1 LVAICLF
8 NLKDNSALDT
18 PSIHGKAGIKLKTKN
33 DIYDEKEEKNYS
45 HLHRLIIAP
54 PASAFLETL

>member
-1 LVAICLF
+1 M
-8 NLKDNSALDT
+8 
-18 PSIHGKAGIKLKTKN
+18 GKAGIKLKTKN
-33 DIYDEKEEKNYS
+33 DIYDEKDEKNYS